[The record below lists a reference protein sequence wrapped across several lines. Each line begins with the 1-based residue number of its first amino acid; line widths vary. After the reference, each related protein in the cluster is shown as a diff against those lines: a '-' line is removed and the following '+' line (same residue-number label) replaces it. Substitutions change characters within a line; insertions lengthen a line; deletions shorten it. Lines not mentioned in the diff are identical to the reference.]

1 MAASIRCGLVCKE
14 CTGGKDGCRD
24 LAAKRF
30 ECVECSGRG
39 CSTCKDRGWFEFIGC
54 PQKVARPM
62 SKALALID
70 MADKGH
76 LPVTGGV
83 MDQSAWFIEAYRYY
97 TSEYER
103 SKAKAFG

>member
-1 MAASIRCGLVCKE
+1 
-14 CTGGKDGCRD
+14 
-24 LAAKRF
+24 
-30 ECVECSGRG
+30 
-39 CSTCKDRGWFEFIGC
+39 
-54 PQKVARPM
+54 M

-97 TSEYER
+97 ASEYER

>member
-14 CTGGKDGCRD
+14 CTKTQCYDTTP
-24 LAAKRF
+24 KRF
-30 ECVECSGRG
+30 ECVECLGRG
-39 CSTCKDRGWFEFIGC
+39 CAACDDRGWYETTDC

-62 SKALALID
+62 SKTLALID

>member
-1 MAASIRCGLVCKE
+1 LE
-14 CTGGKDGCRD
+14 
-24 LAAKRF
+24 AKVF
-30 ECVECSGRG
+30 YCVECGGKGCGACKESGRFE
-39 CSTCKDRGWFEFIGC
+39 TKDC

-62 SKALALID
+62 SKTLALID

-97 TSEYER
+97 TSEFER
-103 SKAKAFG
+103 SKAKACG